1 MYCERCSVVFEGHVC
16 PQCGSKKVRAEVG
29 ADYCFLIEKEMIW
42 GEMLAEV
49 LRQNSIPFYQRN
61 VFGAGLT
68 LNVGSYL
75 ERYKFFVP
83 YAYLSEAQNLVDVLF
98 SSTD

>member
-42 GEMLAEV
+42 GEMLAH
-49 LRQNSIPFYQRN
+49 
-61 VFGAGLT
+61 T
-68 LNVGSYL
+68 LNDTNFLCLMPIYL
-75 ERYKFFVP
+75 RHKT
-83 YAYLSEAQNLVDVLF
+83 S
-98 SSTD
+98 